1 MVFYRKYR
9 PQTLSELFGQ
19 GAISSLL
26 QKAFQE
32 KKLAQAYLLCGP
44 RGTGKTSTARIL
56 AKMVNCEKSSVIS
69 HQTSDSLTADSETD
83 LKAED
88 SVPCN
93 LCSQCLSI
101 TDGSNL
107 DLIEIDAASNRGIDD
122 IRALREN
129 IKLSPA
135 SASKK
140 VYIIDE
146 VHMLTTEAFN
156 ALLKTLEEPPA
167 HVLFILATTEAHK
180 IPATILSR
188 VSRLDFQLASQEDL
202 MKVIQHVVQKEGLKI
217 EDEAISVIAKKSDGS
232 FRDCLKILDQLA
244 SQGETITASLVG
256 DTIQGGNFEDVSKL
270 LELILKKDAHLSLE
284 LFLKLSESGPNLKE
298 WILSLMDTLRLVLF
312 LKHGLTD
319 VVESVGQEKL
329 ITLQA
334 LAQISSV
341 EQLVFCLS
349 TFQEAFEQ
357 MRFTSIPSLPLE
369 LAIIEST
376 AGVHGSQFTVHSRE
390 SQKREESSVVIT
402 RSEETKRSLSEPLSA
417 LEHSGRDDTLPSA
430 EIKMVVIG
438 PQTSVSSDSIAISSD
453 LALIIDKWNYI
464 LETIRPNNYSLEAM
478 LRSVKVLECDNGRV
492 LIEVPYAFHQRILE
506 TPKSQALLESVLSDV
521 LGKVTRVKTVIGKR
535 PARLEELQN
544 VEIAADD
551 EIIRIASEIFS
562 SDGV

>member
-167 HVLFILATTEAHK
+167 HVLFILATTEVHK
-180 IPATILSR
+180 IPATVISR
-188 VSRLDFQLASQEDL
+188 CQRFDFKRISEPELESR
-202 MKVIQHVVQKEGLKI
+202 I
-217 EDEAISVIAKKSDGS
+217 EKIAKD
-232 FRDCLKILDQLA
+232 
-244 SQGETITASLVG
+244 
-256 DTIQGGNFEDVSKL
+256 
-270 LELILKKDAHLSLE
+270 
-284 LFLKLSESGPNLKE
+284 
-298 WILSLMDTLRLVLF
+298 
-312 LKHGLTD
+312 
-319 VVESVGQEKL
+319 
-329 ITLQA
+329 
-334 LAQISSV
+334 
-341 EQLVFCLS
+341 
-349 TFQEAFEQ
+349 
-357 MRFTSIPSLPLE
+357 
-369 LAIIEST
+369 
-376 AGVHGSQFTVHSRE
+376 
-390 SQKREESSVVIT
+390 
-402 RSEETKRSLSEPLSA
+402 
-417 LEHSGRDDTLPSA
+417 
-430 EIKMVVIG
+430 
-438 PQTSVSSDSIAISSD
+438 
-453 LALIIDKWNYI
+453 
-464 LETIRPNNYSLEAM
+464 
-478 LRSVKVLECDNGRV
+478 
-492 LIEVPYAFHQRILE
+492 
-506 TPKSQALLESVLSDV
+506 
-521 LGKVTRVKTVIGKR
+521 
-535 PARLEELQN
+535 
-544 VEIAADD
+544 
-551 EIIRIASEIFS
+551 
-562 SDGV
+562 